1 MTMQATISVRI
12 PDELHE
18 RLSAFARDAGVTV
31 SEYVRRIIID
41 GKTGNVK
48 T

>member
-1 MTMQATISVRI
+1 MTKQAMISVRI

-18 RLSAFARDAGVTV
+18 RLSDSARDAGVTV

-41 GKTGNVK
+41 GKTENVK